1 MNDWDVRVGVVIGL
15 VLSAAILIGLL
26 LIKSYES
33 RAEIRSVQGPVLPVA
48 QRSCRPTNEQPR
60 LCTAPEKTAETPVLP
75 TSPDAAAVKKDDDHL
90 TKQLINGFFSPA
102 APGGIG
108 GE

>member
-1 MNDWDVRVGVVIGL
+1 MKNWEAYGILALLVGVCA
-15 VLSAAILIGLL
+15 LSFILAL
-26 LIKSYES
+26 KDNEN
-33 RAEIRSVQGPVLPVA
+33 EKIRSVQGPVLPVA
-48 QRSCRPTNEQPR
+48 QRSCCPTNEQPR

-75 TSPDAAAVKKDDDHL
+75 TSPDAAAVKQDDDHL

>member
-1 MNDWDVRVGVVIGL
+1 MKNWEAYLILALLVGVCA
-15 VLSAAILIGLL
+15 LSFILAL
-26 LIKSYES
+26 KDNEN
-33 RAEIRSVQGPVLPVA
+33 EKIRSVQGPVLPVA
-48 QRSCRPTNEQPR
+48 QRSCCPANEQPR
-60 LCTAPEKTAETPVLP
+60 LCPAPEKTAETPVLP
-75 TSPDAAAVKKDDDHL
+75 TSPGPAAVKKDDDHL